1 MLRGVAPSRRSQPYR
16 KHTGR
21 KGGLALSAMLK
32 GRPQVGINPADVTRM
47 AQRKARDR
55 KRLRHKLRANGR

>member
-1 MLRGVAPSRRSQPYR
+1 VTCCAAWHRPG
-16 KHTGR
+16 
-21 KGGLALSAMLK
+21 ALSPIASAMLK

>member
-1 MLRGVAPSRRSQPYR
+1 VQPTRRSQPYR

-21 KGGLALSAMLK
+21 KPGLALSAMLK

-47 AQRKARDR
+47 AQKKARAR
-55 KRLRHKLRANGR
+55 KRLRHQLRANRV